1 MKLEELKEKL
11 KAQKNGTYRLIAYT
25 RACKVK
31 KNSPQIMKHT
41 EGIFRVGCNY
51 ENLTSTKE
59 GRADGTLPSESQGLN
74 GLVWEEFPNILK
86 NPNTNKM
93 YLRVEVSNDPRKV
106 TYTINGKEVSKESI
120 KDSLYSSELKGSSTS
135 VFNVNIDDIDKI

>member
-11 KAQKNGTYRLIAYT
+11 KAQKNGTYRIIAYT

-74 GLVWEEFPNILK
+74 GLVLLQVNLNVQKQTFLLLLK
-86 NPNTNKM
+86 
-93 YLRVEVSNDPRKV
+93 VSINRK
-106 TYTINGKEVSKESI
+106 TK
-120 KDSLYSSELKGSSTS
+120 L
-135 VFNVNIDDIDKI
+135 